1 MADRVSAAHRAT
13 YRRAKREAEM
23 KAAKELKPGDPGK
36 RPFEI
41 LPFGFYTRNGLSKLN
56 FDWNLTTILTYIKS
70 LMKGET
76 NMAKTSARV
85 PQMAH
90 SHLPVTRFFFKYLY
104 DFKNY
109 FI

>member
-41 LPFGFYTRNGLSKLN
+41 LPFGFYIRNGLSKLN
-56 FDWNLTTILTYIKS
+56 FDWNLTTILTYIIKS

-90 SHLPVTRFFFKYLY
+90 SYLPVNRFFFLIY
-104 DFKNY
+104 DFS
-109 FI
+109 